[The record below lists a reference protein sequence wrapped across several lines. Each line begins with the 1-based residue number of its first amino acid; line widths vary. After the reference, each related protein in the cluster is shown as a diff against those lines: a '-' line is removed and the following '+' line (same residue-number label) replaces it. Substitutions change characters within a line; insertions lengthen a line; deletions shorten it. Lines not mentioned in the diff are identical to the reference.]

1 MRKYQRNLV
10 PYFKKFQLPELEGDK
25 KRRIFD
31 RLGEKAQSL
40 LEDHEEVEIQKS
52 KKLALIETVKDRFDT
67 EQNLQDLA
75 ILYEVTG
82 FQGEIPEDKE
92 EDFWANYA
100 NFKDHNSKFDSMV
113 DGIN

>member
-1 MRKYQRNLV
+1 M
-10 PYFKKFQLPELEGDK
+10 
-25 KRRIFD
+25 FD

-75 ILYEVTG
+75 ILYEITG
-82 FQGEIPEDKE
+82 F
-92 EDFWANYA
+92 
-100 NFKDHNSKFDSMV
+100 
-113 DGIN
+113 